1 MADEADIPEVE
12 NETEVAER
20 RGTPGWHKAARWGAV
35 VLGVIVL
42 LVAAVLIGLDTKA
55 GRQFVAEQVAGLSFE
70 NGMEI
75 GIGEIDGSIY
85 GNMVIRDLEIRDPQ
99 GVFLS
104 SPEVSVGWR
113 PFAFINNHVDV
124 RVLSSPLITL
134 ERLPEFAETPP
145 SDAPLLPD
153 LDIDIG
159 ALRVDRLVVE
169 APVSGERR
177 VAQLSGEA
185 HIADGRAQV
194 TLNGETLAVE
204 GGAAGDKLALVL
216 DAVPE
221 ENRLELALDV
231 DAPSGGMI
239 AALVGLDEGLALT
252 AKGAGNWDQW
262 DGQLTADRTDGPV
275 ARLDVSARDGL
286 VRVRG
291 PARLAWLFDGA
302 TAQLLSPQLNLDL
315 AAQLGERNADVEATV
330 ASDAFRLNAQ
340 GLVNL
345 ADNSFDGLGLDFVL
359 TRPSA
364 LAENLSGRGVR
375 AELTLD
381 GPFATPQV
389 AYKLAADRLVLD
401 DMGLVGLAAQG
412 EATVNSE
419 QIMIPV
425 QARAIRVTGLDTVA
439 GGTLEDVRLAGDL
452 AISGPRIL
460 SDNMRL
466 RSDRIDAGLIIV
478 ADMSTGLYTGAIDG
492 RIDNY
497 RIESV
502 GLFDI
507 RADTDLE
514 TEAGGGFAMTGRVNL
529 RSTQLFNEGVRS
541 FLGGNVTAASDVRYG
556 ADGVV
561 RLSRLSL
568 RSPDVRISG
577 GSGSWAP
584 DGRISLDA
592 KGTTTAYGDVG
603 VKVTGT
609 IADPDAEI
617 TASNPGLG
625 IGLANL
631 RAGVTGAPGGY
642 HLDATGDTD
651 YGPLRADVTLKMGN
665 QLAIEVNDSDLG
677 GIGFSGAIAQSREGP
692 FIGRLNAE
700 GRGLT
705 GIVRL
710 DSAQGVQEA
719 LFNLRARNSV
729 LDGPAQLAI
738 GSAKIDGRV
747 VLHDQPHVVAAFDLT
762 RTSFGSFDINAAKG
776 EIDYRGGSGS
786 AKVLAEGTSGVPFRV
801 GMNAQMTPE
810 LWRAAIKG
818 RARGVDFA
826 TASPARIVPAN
837 AENGG
842 EYKLL
847 PTQIDFGNGSVRL
860 AGSYGDGMKLQ
871 TRLDRLDLAL
881 FNAFAPDL
889 GVAGS
894 ATGSLDFSQSSPGAF
909 PDADARLTVN
919 GFSRSTAATV
929 SQPVNINFVGK
940 LEPDGGEARA
950 VIRRRGS
957 VIGRMVASLRPL
969 PPGSGSWMTR
979 LLNAPLGGGVRYDG
993 PADTLFSFAG
1003 QTNQTLTG
1011 GIGLAVDFAGKVD
1024 QPEMSGVIRANS
1036 LAYENQTYGTR
1047 LTDMAVSARFNGER
1061 VELERLEANA
1071 GDGTLDATGYL
1082 SLASQSGYPMDVA
1095 VNLRNAQLASSG
1107 NIATSATG
1115 NLKLTKAAGQTAL
1128 VSGQL
1133 TLPETRYK
1141 IVRQSAA
1148 EVPALSGVRFTPPRG
1163 PQRVTGDEPAE
1174 RGPSL
1179 FSLIRLDVELDA
1191 PRRLYVSGMGLES
1204 EWGADLRLTGTS
1216 TAPRLSGNVELQRGT
1231 LGFAGRSFELQRGNI
1246 AFTGGSEI
1254 NPTLEIQATETI
1266 EGVAVNVN
1274 IAGRAFDPQ
1283 ITFTSVPSL
1292 PQDEVLA
1299 RVLFGS
1305 SISNLSALEAVQLAA
1320 SLNSLRGSGGGL
1332 NPLGTL
1338 RSATGIDRLRVLGAD
1353 DTTGRGTA
1361 LAAGQYLTDDIYI
1374 EFITDA
1380 KGFTATQLEVAL
1392 TRTLSVLS
1400 QAGGSGGTNVN
1411 LQYSRDY

>member
-1 MADEADIPEVE
+1 MVDEADIPAVE
-12 NETEVAER
+12 SEPETVAT
-20 RGTPGWHKAARWGAV
+20 RGRPLWQKVARWGAL
-35 VLGVIVL
+35 VLGVLVL
-42 LVAAVLIGLDTKA
+42 LVAGALIGLDTKS
-55 GRQFVAEQVAGLSFE
+55 GRRFVAEQVAGLSFE

-85 GNMVIRDLEIRDPQ
+85 GNMVIRDLELRDPQ
-99 GVFLS
+99 GVFLTA
-104 SPEVSVGWR
+104 PEVSVGWR
-113 PFAFINNHVDV
+113 PFAFINKHVDL

-134 ERLPEFAETPP
+134 KRLPEFAATPP

-153 LDIDIG
+153 LDIDVG
-159 ALRVDRLVVE
+159 ALRVDRLVIE
-169 APVSGERR
+169 APVSGEQR
-177 VAQLSGEA
+177 VAQLRGKA
-185 HIADGRAQV
+185 HISDGRAQV
-194 TLNGETLAVE
+194 TLNGETLAVD

-216 DAVPE
+216 DAVPDQ
-221 ENRLELALDV
+221 NKLELALDV
-231 DAPSGGMI
+231 DAPTGGML
-239 AALVGLDEGLALT
+239 AAMAGLDEGLTLK
-252 AKGAGNWDQW
+252 AKGQGNWDQW
-262 DGQLTADRTDGPV
+262 DGQFTAARAEGSV

-291 PARLAWLFDGA
+291 PMQLAWLFDGVS
-302 TAQLLSPQLNLDL
+302 AQLLSPELNLDL
-315 AAQLGERNADVEATV
+315 AAQLSERSADVEGTV
-330 ASDAFRLNAQ
+330 VSDAFRLNAK
-340 GLVNL
+340 GLVSL
-345 ADNSFDGLGLDFVL
+345 ADNSFEGLGLDFVL

-364 LAENLSGRGVR
+364 LAENLSGRGLR
-375 AELTLD
+375 AALTLD
-381 GPFATPQV
+381 GPFATPTV
-389 AYKLAADRLVLD
+389 AYKVSADQLMLD

-412 EATVNSE
+412 EATVE
-419 QIMIPV
+419 AEHITIPV
-425 QARAIRVTGLDTVA
+425 QASARRVTGLDTVA
-439 GGTLEDVRLAGDL
+439 GGTLENVRLAGDL

-466 RSDRIDAGLIIV
+466 TSSRIDAGLIIV

-497 RIESV
+497 RVESV

-507 RADTDLE
+507 RTDAELE
-514 TEAGGGFAMTGRVNL
+514 TEAGGGFAMKGRVNL
-529 RSTQLFNEGVRS
+529 RSTRLFNEGVRS

-561 RLSRLSL
+561 RLSGLSL

-577 GSGSWAP
+577 GSGTWSP

-603 VKVTGT
+603 VKLTGT
-609 IADPDAEI
+609 IANPDAVI

-710 DSAQGVQEA
+710 DSAEGVQEA
-719 LFNLRARNSV
+719 LFNLRANNTV

-738 GSAKIDGRV
+738 GSARVDGRV
-747 VLHDQPHVVAAFDLT
+747 VLYDQPHMVAAFDLA
-762 RTSFGSFDINAAKG
+762 RTTYGGVDINAAKG
-776 EIDYRGGSGS
+776 EIDYRDGTGS

-801 GMNAQMTPE
+801 GLNAQMTPE
-810 LWRAAIKG
+810 LWRVALKG
-818 RARGVDFA
+818 RARGIGFA
-826 TASPARIVPAN
+826 TSSPARIVPG
-837 AENGG
+837 EG
-842 EYKLL
+842 EYRLL
-847 PTQIDFGNGSVRL
+847 PTQIDFGSGSVRL
-860 AGSYGDGMKLQ
+860 AGSYGEGMKLQ
-871 TRLDRLDLAL
+871 SRLDQLDLAI
-881 FNAFAPDL
+881 FNAFVPDL
-889 GVAGS
+889 GVSGR
-894 ATGSLDFSQSSPGAF
+894 ATGSLDFSQASPETF
-909 PDADARLTVN
+909 PDADARLTIT
-919 GFSRSTAATV
+919 GFSRTTAATV
-929 SQPVNINFVGK
+929 SQPVNINFAGK

-950 VIRRRGS
+950 VMRRRGS

-1003 QTNQTLTG
+1003 MTNQTLTG
-1011 GIGLAVDFAGKVD
+1011 GVGLAVDFAGRVD
-1024 QPEMSGVIRANS
+1024 QPEMSGVIRSNS
-1036 LAYENQTYGTR
+1036 LAYENLTYGTR

-1061 VELERLEANA
+1061 VELEKLEARA
-1071 GDGTLDATGYL
+1071 GDGTLDATGYV
-1082 SLASQSGYPMDVA
+1082 SLASQSGYPMDVE
-1095 VNLRNAQLASSG
+1095 VNLRDAQLASSG
-1107 NIATSATG
+1107 TIASSATG
-1115 NLKLTKAAGQTAL
+1115 NLKLTKAAGETAL
-1128 VSGQL
+1128 LSGKL

-1141 IVRQSAA
+1141 FVRQSAA
-1148 EVPALSGVRFTPPRG
+1148 EVPALSGVRFAPPRG
-1163 PQRVTGDEPAE
+1163 PQRITGNEPVE
-1174 RGPSL
+1174 RSPTL
-1179 FSLIRLDVELDA
+1179 FSLIRLNVELSA
-1191 PRRLYVSGMGLES
+1191 PRRLFVSGMGLES
-1204 EWGADLRLTGTS
+1204 EWGANLRLAGTS
-1216 TAPRLSGNVELQRGT
+1216 AAPRVTGNVELQRGT
-1231 LGFAGRSFELQRGNI
+1231 LGFAGRSFELERGNI
-1246 AFTGGSEI
+1246 AFQGGSEI
-1254 NPTLEIQATETI
+1254 NPTIAIEATETI
-1266 EGVAVNVN
+1266 EGVAVTVD
-1274 IAGRAFDPQ
+1274 ISGRAYDPQ
-1283 ITFTSVPSL
+1283 INFTSVPSL

-1305 SISNLSALEAVQLAA
+1305 SIGNLSALEAVQLAA
-1320 SLNSLRGSGGGL
+1320 SLNSLRGTGGGL
-1332 NPLGTL
+1332 NPLGAL

-1400 QAGGSGGTNVN
+1400 QAGGSGQTNVN

>member
-1 MADEADIPEVE
+1 MADEVDMPEVE
-12 NETEVAER
+12 GEPETVAK
-20 RGTPGWHKAARWGAV
+20 PGRPTWQKVARWGAL
-35 VLGVIVL
+35 VLGVLVL
-42 LVAAVLIGLDTKA
+42 LVVVVIIGLDTKA
-55 GRQFVAEQVAGLSFE
+55 GRQFVAEKVAGLSFE

-75 GIGEIDGSIY
+75 GIGEIDGSLY
-85 GNMVIRDLEIRDPQ
+85 GNMVIRDLELRDPQ
-99 GVFLS
+99 GVFLTA
-104 SPEVSVGWR
+104 PEVSVGWR

-177 VAQLSGEA
+177 VAQLRGNA
-185 HIADGRAQV
+185 HIAEGRAQV
-194 TLNGETLAVE
+194 TLNGETLAVD

-231 DAPSGGMI
+231 DAPTGGML
-239 AALVGLDEGLALT
+239 AAMAGLDEGLKLT
-252 AKGAGNWDQW
+252 AKGQGNWDQW
-262 DGQLTADRTDGPV
+262 DGQLTADRAEESV

-291 PARLAWLFDGA
+291 PAQIGWLFDGA
-302 TAQLLSPQLNLDL
+302 TAQLLAPELNLDL
-315 AAQLGERNADVEATV
+315 AAQLGERSADIEATV

-364 LAENLSGRGVR
+364 LADNLSGRGLR
-375 AELTLD
+375 AVLTLD
-381 GPFATPQV
+381 GPFATPYV
-389 AYKLAADRLVLD
+389 DYKLAADRVVLD
-401 DMGLVGLAAQG
+401 DMGLTGLAAQG
-412 EATVNSE
+412 RATVNSE

-425 QARAIRVTGLDTVA
+425 QASVRRITGLDTVA
-439 GGTLEDVRLAGDL
+439 GGRLENVRLAGDL
-452 AISGPRIL
+452 AISGSRIL

-466 RSDRIDAGLIIV
+466 TSSRIDAGLILV

-497 RIESV
+497 RVESV

-507 RADTDLE
+507 RTDADLE
-514 TEAGGGFAMTGRVNL
+514 TEAGGGFAMTGRVNM
-529 RSTQLFNEGVRS
+529 RSTQLFNEGVRN

-561 RLSRLSL
+561 RLSGLSL
-568 RSPDVRISG
+568 RSPDVRING
-577 GSGSWAP
+577 GSGTWSP

-603 VKVTGT
+603 VKLTGT
-609 IADPDAEI
+609 IADPDAVI

-710 DSAQGVQEA
+710 DSAEGVQEA
-719 LFNLRARNSV
+719 LFNLRAKNTV

-762 RTSFGSFDINAAKG
+762 RTSFGAFDINAAKG
-776 EIDYRGGSGS
+776 EINYRGGSGS
-786 AKVLAEGTSGVPFRV
+786 AKVLAEGTSGVPFRI
-801 GMNAQMTPE
+801 GLNAQMTPE

-818 RARGVDFA
+818 RARGIDFS
-826 TASPARIVPAN
+826 TASPARIVVG
-837 AENGG
+837 EG

-871 TRLDRLDLAL
+871 SRLDRLDLAV
-881 FNAFAPDL
+881 FNAFVPDL

-894 ATGSLDFSQSSPGAF
+894 ATGSLDFSQASPDTF
-909 PDADARLTVN
+909 PDADARLTIT

-950 VIRRRGS
+950 IMRRRGS
-957 VIGRMVASLRPL
+957 VIGRMVASLKPL

-1003 QTNQTLTG
+1003 MTNQTLTG
-1011 GIGLAVDFAGKVD
+1011 GIGLAVDLAGKVD
-1024 QPEMSGVIRANS
+1024 QPEMSGVIRAKS

-1061 VELERLEANA
+1061 VELEKLQAKA
-1071 GDGTLDATGYL
+1071 GDGTLDATGSL

-1095 VNLRNAQLASSG
+1095 VSLQNAQLASSG

-1115 NLKLTKAAGQTAL
+1115 DLKLTKVAGETAL
-1128 VSGQL
+1128 LSGKL
-1133 TLPETRYK
+1133 TLPETRYT
-1141 IVRQSAA
+1141 IVRQSVA
-1148 EVPALSGVRFTPPRG
+1148 EVPALSGVRFVPQRG

-1174 RGPSL
+1174 RGPGLLSMV
-1179 FSLIRLDVELDA
+1179 RLDVELNA

-1204 EWGADLRLTGTS
+1204 EWGANLRLTGTS
-1216 TAPRLSGNVELQRGT
+1216 AAPRLSGNVGLQRGT

-1246 AFTGGSEI
+1246 AFLGGSEI
-1254 NPTLEIQATETI
+1254 NPTIEIQATETI
-1266 EGVAVNVN
+1266 EGVAVNVG
-1274 IAGRAFDPQ
+1274 IAGRAYDPQ

-1305 SISNLSALEAVQLAA
+1305 SIGNLSALEAVQLAA
-1320 SLNSLRGSGGGL
+1320 SLNSLRGTGGGL
-1332 NPLGTL
+1332 NPLGAL

-1400 QAGGSGGTNVN
+1400 QAGGSGETNVN

>member
-12 NETEVAER
+12 GEPEVAEE
-20 RGTPGWHKAARWGAV
+20 RGRPTWQKVARWGAL
-35 VLGVIVL
+35 VLGALVL

-75 GIGEIDGSIY
+75 GIGEIDGSLY

-153 LDIDIG
+153 IDIDIG

-177 VAQLSGEA
+177 VVQLRGNA

-194 TLNGETLAVE
+194 ALNGETLAVE
-204 GGAAGDKLALVL
+204 GGAAGDQLALVL

-221 ENRLELALDV
+221 ENRLEIALDV
-231 DAPSGGMI
+231 DAPTGGMI
-239 AALVGLDEGLALT
+239 AALAGLDEGLTLT
-252 AKGAGNWDQW
+252 AKGEGNWDQW
-262 DGQLTADRTDGPV
+262 DGQLTADRVDGPV

-291 PARLAWLFDGA
+291 PAQLAWFFEGA
-302 TAQLLSPQLNLDL
+302 TAQLLSPELNLDL
-315 AAQLGERNADVEATV
+315 AAQLGERSADVEATV

-381 GPFATPQV
+381 GPFATPDV
-389 AYKLAADRLVLD
+389 AYRLAADRLVLD

-425 QARAIRVTGLDTVA
+425 QASASRITGLDTVA
-439 GGTLEDVRLAGDL
+439 GGTLENVRLAGDL
-452 AISGPRIL
+452 AISGSRIL

-466 RSDRIDAGLIIV
+466 RSDRIDAGLILV

-497 RIESV
+497 RVESV

-507 RADTDLE
+507 RTDADLE
-514 TEAGGGFAMTGRVNL
+514 TEAGGGFAMTGRVNM

-561 RLSRLSL
+561 RLSGLSL
-568 RSPDVRISG
+568 RSPDVQISG
-577 GSGSWAP
+577 GSGTWSS
-584 DGRISLDA
+584 DGSISLDA

-603 VKVTGT
+603 VTLTGT
-609 IADPDAEI
+609 IANPDAEI

-642 HLDATGDTD
+642 HLDTTGDTD
-651 YGPLRADVTLKMGN
+651 YGPLRADITLKMGN

-677 GIGFSGAIAQSREGP
+677 GVGFSGAIAQSREGP

-710 DSAQGVQEA
+710 DSAEGVQEA
-719 LFNLRARNSV
+719 LFNLRAKNTV

-762 RTSFGSFDINAAKG
+762 RTSFGAFDINAAKG

-786 AKVLAEGTSGVPFRV
+786 AKVLAEGTSGVPFRI
-801 GMNAQMTPE
+801 GLNAQMTPE

-818 RARGVDFA
+818 RARGVEFS
-826 TASPARIVPAN
+826 TASPARIVVG
-837 AENGG
+837 EG

-871 TRLDRLDLAL
+871 SRLDRLDLAV
-881 FNAFAPDL
+881 FNAFVPDL

-894 ATGSLDFSQSSPGAF
+894 ATGSLDFSQGSPDAF
-909 PDADARLTVN
+909 PDADARLTIT

-929 SQPVNINFVGK
+929 SQPVNISFVGK

-950 VIRRRGS
+950 IMRRRGS
-957 VIGRMVASLRPL
+957 VIGRMVASLKPL
-969 PPGSGSWMTR
+969 PPGSGSWTTR

-1011 GIGLAVDFAGKVD
+1011 GIGLAVDLAGKVD

-1036 LAYENQTYGTR
+1036 LAYENQIYGTR
-1047 LTDMAVSARFNGER
+1047 LTDMTVSARFNGER
-1061 VELERLEANA
+1061 LELEQLEAKA

-1082 SLASQSGYPMDVA
+1082 SLAAQSGYPMDVA

-1107 NIATSATG
+1107 NIVTSATG
-1115 NLKLTKAAGQTAL
+1115 KLKLTKAEGDTAL
-1128 VSGQL
+1128 LSGQL

-1148 EVPALSGVRFTPPRG
+1148 EVPVLSGVRFVPPRG

-1179 FSLIRLDVELDA
+1179 FSLLRLDVELNA

-1216 TAPRLSGNVELQRGT
+1216 AAPRLEGNVELQRGT

-1254 NPTLEIQATETI
+1254 NPTIEIRATETI

-1305 SISNLSALEAVQLAA
+1305 SIANLSALEAVQLAA

-1400 QAGGSGGTNVN
+1400 QAGGSGETNVN